1 MSVRL
6 VLSRVKMPKW
16 KMAYVIC
23 HMAPVNHILREVVG
37 MFGGIRDLNPPKN
50 GGMNVKNGF
59 FCVCGLH
66 TWHGTQ
72 LKWCVLMCFLCM

>member
-37 MFGGIRDLNPPKN
+37 IFGRIRDLKSAKN
-50 GGMNVKNGF
+50 GMNVKNG
-59 FCVCGLH
+59 
-66 TWHGTQ
+66 
-72 LKWCVLMCFLCM
+72 